1 MIMCEWRQ
9 LVNLAIITANKPT
22 LLHLPI
28 FAAYQRS
35 FDNKAQKANFS
46 AKEQHQKL
54 HLVW

>member
-9 LVNLAIITANKPT
+9 LVYLAKITANRNR
-22 LLHLPI
+22 LHLPI